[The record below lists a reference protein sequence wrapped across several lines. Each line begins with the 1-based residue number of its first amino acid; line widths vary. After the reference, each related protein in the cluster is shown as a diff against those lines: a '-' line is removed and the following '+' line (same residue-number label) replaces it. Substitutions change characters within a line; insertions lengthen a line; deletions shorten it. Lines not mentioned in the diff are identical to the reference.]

1 MARLAVGEALT
12 NLVWAKVTSLSDVK
26 ASGNWMYA
34 AKLDGEGAAIY
45 DAALALSEAMI
56 ELGIAIDGGKD
67 SLSMAAHASG
77 DSIYL
82 LLYVDDLFLTGSDQ
96 QGILALLSFLHAH
109 ENMKDLGLLHD
120 FLGME
125 VYRQGRT
132 LILRQ
137 QKYALDLL
145 PRADMLDSRP
155 LATPLTSGTEL
166 PKLDVTSLSDP
177 TYFILL
183 LSRLTVTISYTP
195 RTRIKILPL
204 GPPFTFC

>member
-1 MARLAVGEALT
+1 MKPNPLEQHQILRQV
-12 NLVWAKVTSLSDVK
+12 LVPVWESS
-26 ASGNWMYA
+26 
-34 AKLDGEGAAIY
+34 
-45 DAALALSEAMI
+45 
-56 ELGIAIDGGKD
+56 
-67 SLSMAAHASG
+67 
-77 DSIYL
+77 
-82 LLYVDDLFLTGSDQ
+82 
-96 QGILALLSFLHAH
+96 
-109 ENMKDLGLLHD
+109 
-120 FLGME
+120 
-125 VYRQGRT
+125 
-132 LILRQ
+132 RQ

-183 LSRLTVTISYTP
+183 LSRLTLTISYTP

>member
-1 MARLAVGEALT
+1 
-12 NLVWAKVTSLSDVK
+12 
-26 ASGNWMYA
+26 
-34 AKLDGEGAAIY
+34 
-45 DAALALSEAMI
+45 
-56 ELGIAIDGGKD
+56 
-67 SLSMAAHASG
+67 
-77 DSIYL
+77 
-82 LLYVDDLFLTGSDQ
+82 
-96 QGILALLSFLHAH
+96 
-109 ENMKDLGLLHD
+109 MKDLGLLHY

>member
-1 MARLAVGEALT
+1 MPFYTELLRRGSICLNLLVFWIPLIQDMSADFTKLFMDWSKLPELFSLVSAL
-12 NLVWAKVTSLSDVK
+12 
-26 ASGNWMYA
+26 YC
-34 AKLDGEGAAIY
+34 
-45 DAALALSEAMI
+45 ALKGFRGSACDTFLFI
-56 ELGIAIDGGKD
+56 R
-67 SLSMAAHASG
+67 HTSG

-109 ENMKDLGLLHD
+109 ENMKDLGLLHY